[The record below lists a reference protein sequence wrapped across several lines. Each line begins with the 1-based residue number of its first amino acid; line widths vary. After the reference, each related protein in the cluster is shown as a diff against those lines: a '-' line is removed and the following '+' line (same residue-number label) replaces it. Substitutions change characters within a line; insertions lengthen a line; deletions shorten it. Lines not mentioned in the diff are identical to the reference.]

1 MAKGEILRGMICKA
15 IKSTGA
21 VEAVKEEF
29 QKRLVNNYPGATF
42 AVRRA
47 HSDGLSVMGG
57 TARDKEV
64 IDVMLQN
71 TRVSMEEWFDFM
83 SNILE

>member
-1 MAKGEILRGMICKA
+1 MRVELLIDKTKQLPF
-15 IKSTGA
+15 GA
-21 VEAVKEEF
+21 VEAFKIEF
-29 QKRLVNNYPGATF
+29 GKRLKRNYPGATF

-64 IDVMLQN
+64 IDVMLRN
-71 TRVSMEEWFDFM
+71 TWESADDWFQPG
-83 SNILE
+83 S

>member
-1 MAKGEILRGMICKA
+1 LN
-15 IKSTGA
+15 
-21 VEAVKEEF
+21 EES
-29 QKRLVNNYPGATF
+29 QKRLDDHYPGAKF

-57 TARDKEV
+57 AARDKEV

-71 TRVSMEEWFDFM
+71 TWESADDWYQPG
-83 SNILE
+83 S

>member
-1 MAKGEILRGMICKA
+1 M
-15 IKSTGA
+15 KSAGA
-21 VEAVKEEF
+21 VEASKEEF
-29 QKRLVNNYPGATF
+29 QKRLDDHYPGATF
-42 AVRRA
+42 AVRRV

-71 TRVSMEEWFDFM
+71 TWESAEDWYQP
-83 SNILE
+83 SS

>member
-1 MAKGEILRGMICKA
+1 MH
-15 IKSTGA
+15 
-21 VEAVKEEF
+21 VELLIDKTKQLPVGSVQALKEEF
-29 QKRLVNNYPGATF
+29 QKRLDDSYPSATF

-47 HSDGLSVMGG
+47 HSYGLSVVSG

-71 TRVSMEEWFDFM
+71 MWES
-83 SNILE
+83 LEDWLQPGS

>member
-1 MAKGEILRGMICKA
+1 MHVELLIDKTKQLPV
-15 IKSTGA
+15 GA
-21 VEAVKEEF
+21 VEALKEEF
-29 QKRLVNNYPGATF
+29 QKRLDDNYPGATF

-71 TRVSMEEWFDFM
+71 TWESADDWFQLDQ
-83 SNILE
+83 